1 LAEVSKAVRLL
12 ERELGRAPEDHEI
25 AKALGM
31 ELEAY
36 HKLSEDL
43 AKGPALARLGEM
55 SPDDVAAEEGDASHQ
70 MSERQQK
77 ERLVAAIKQL
87 PERTQ
92 MVLAL
97 YYQEECTQA
106 EIGEIL
112 GITESRV
119 CQILGESS
127 ARLRAKLTKDA

>member
-1 LAEVSKAVRLL
+1 MAVRPLT
-12 ERELGRAPEDHEI
+12 RP
-25 AKALGM
+25 
-31 ELEAY
+31 
-36 HKLSEDL
+36 
-43 AKGPALARLGEM
+43 LARLGEL
-55 SPDDVAAEEGDASHQ
+55 SPDDVAAEEGDASHK

-127 ARLRAKLTKDA
+127 ARLRAKLLKDA